1 MPDKPNDTSLMRHL
15 MDNIEDNIYFMDRE
29 GHIILINQA
38 GARWLGFSSPEE
50 VEGKTDLDIFT
61 NEHGRAAFEDEQ
73 RIMKTGVPI
82 LGKEEKETWEDGRI
96 TWVSTSKM
104 PLRNDSGKIVGAFG
118 ISRDITAHKEAE
130 LIAAKYAEENRQFRE
145 ALEEDLRMAAQLQK
159 TFFPTSYPV
168 FPSGVEAADSLV
180 GFCYHHHAGGMVG
193 GDFCSI
199 RKLSATEA
207 GIFLCDV
214 MGHGVRAALGT
225 AIVRAMVE
233 EISDKEKDP
242 GKFLEHMNHVLMP
255 ILRQEDLFL
264 YSTACYMVLDVSTGL
279 VRFANAGHPMPIYVD
294 AQSGCADWL
303 VGDRSSAGPALA
315 IHEDAEY
322 PTIERKIRP
331 GDAVLMYTD
340 GIYEVAGASQE
351 EFGEDRLLSA
361 VQQHMGLD
369 LPELFPALLN
379 EARRFAAEEAF
390 DDDVCLVGFRLRD
403 LLPGAWGMDTTKS
416 GESDET

>member
-1 MPDKPNDTSLMRHL
+1 MLSAVEVEKMEDFMPDKPNDTSLMKHL
-15 MDNIEDNIYFMDRE
+15 MNNIKDNIYFMDRE

-61 NEHGRAAFEDEQ
+61 NEHGHAAFEDEQ
-73 RIMKTGVPI
+73 RIMNTGIPV
-82 LGKEEKETWEDGRI
+82 LGKEEKETWADGRV

-104 PLRNDSGKIVGAFG
+104 PLRNEKGEIVGVFG

-130 LIAAKYAEENRQFRE
+130 LCAAKYAEENQRFRE
-145 ALEEDLRMAAQLQK
+145 ELEDDLHMAAQLQK

-168 FPSGVEAADSLV
+168 FQGGKDSDGGLV
-180 GFCYHHHAGGMVG
+180 RFYHHHHAGGMVG

-207 GIFLCDV
+207 GIFLCDM

-242 GKFLEHMNHVLMP
+242 GRFLAHMNQVLMP
-255 ILRQEDLFL
+255 ILRQEDFFL
-264 YSTACYMVLDVSTGL
+264 YATACYMVLDISTGR
-279 VRFANAGHPMPIYVD
+279 VRLANAGHPMPICLDRQKGHAEWFVD
-294 AQSGCADWL
+294 
-303 VGDRSSAGPALA
+303 DRAFAGSALA

-322 PTIERKIRP
+322 GTTERTIHP
-331 GDAVLMYTD
+331 GDTIFMYTD
-340 GIYEVAGASQE
+340 GIYEVSGTDEE
-351 EFGEDRLLSA
+351 EFGEGRLLA
-361 VQQHMGLD
+361 AAEQHMELD
-369 LPELFPALLN
+369 LHDLFPALLN
-379 EARRFAAEEAF
+379 EARWFAAEEAF
-390 DDDVCLVGFRLRD
+390 DDDVCLVGFCLND
-403 LLPGAWGMDTTKS
+403 LLA
-416 GESDET
+416 GE

>member
-1 MPDKPNDTSLMRHL
+1 MPKKPKDASLMKHL
-15 MDNIEDNIYFMDRE
+15 MDNIKDNIYFMDRE

-38 GARWLGFSSPEE
+38 GAKWLGFSSPEE
-50 VEGKTDLDIFT
+50 VEGKTDLDIFS

-82 LGKEEKETWEDGRI
+82 LGKEEKETWEDGRV

-104 PLRNDSGKIVGAFG
+104 PLRDDTGEVVGAFG

-130 LIAAKYAEENRQFRE
+130 INAAKYAEENRRFRE
-145 ALEEDLRMAAQLQK
+145 ALEDDLRMAAQLQK

-168 FPSGVEAADSLV
+168 FPAGAEPVDSLV
-180 GFCYHHHAGGMVG
+180 QFYHHHHAGGMVG
-193 GDFCSI
+193 GDFCSV

-214 MGHGVRAALGT
+214 MGHGVRASLGT

-242 GKFLEHMNHVLMP
+242 GRFLQHMNHVLMP

-279 VRFANAGHPMPIYVD
+279 VRLANAGHPMPICLD
-294 AQSGCADWL
+294 AQRGCAEWFA
-303 VGDRSSAGPALA
+303 GDRSSAGPALA
-315 IHEDAEY
+315 IQEDAEY
-322 PTIERKIRP
+322 STIERTLLP
-331 GDAVLMYTD
+331 GDTVLMYTD
-340 GIYEVAGASQE
+340 GIYEVSGADQE
-351 EFGEDRLLSA
+351 EFGEERLLSA
-361 VQQHMGLD
+361 AQQHMSLA
-369 LPELFPALLN
+369 LPDLFPALLN
-379 EARRFAAEEAF
+379 EARWFAADEAF

-403 LLPGAWGMDTTKS
+403 LLPGT
-416 GESDET
+416 